1 MATKVTLQPIDR
13 YNNLL
18 DAAIIFSDI
27 LVVPQALG
35 LVVEMLPGKGP
46 SFPNPLASPEDMMRL
61 KKKVDVHKEL
71 QYVFDAITMTR
82 HALEGRVPLIG
93 FTGAPWTQ
101 MVGYITSRCC
111 LLSMPALL
119 FMDLLWTYIW

>member
-1 MATKVTLQPIDR
+1 
-13 YNNLL
+13 
-18 DAAIIFSDI
+18 
-27 LVVPQALG
+27 
-35 LVVEMLPGKGP
+35 MLPGKGP
-46 SFPNPLASPEDMMRL
+46 SLPNPLTSPEDMKRL

-101 MVGYITSRCC
+101 MVRRITCNTC
-111 LLSMPALL
+111 LTLL
-119 FMDLLWTYIW
+119 FMDATPGN